1 MPRSKRQRY
10 LTPLLYRAA
19 PHGLPM
25 GRVVCHDVTVGH
37 NISNPNPGVGYHATA
52 GFDAASGWG
61 TPIGAALLSA
71 LT

>member
-1 MPRSKRQRY
+1 
-10 LTPLLYRAA
+10 
-19 PHGLPM
+19 M

-37 NISNPNPGVGYHATA
+37 NISNPNPGVGYHATV